1 MPKKLKI
8 LLLDT
13 RPVRRGAQVFL
24 HELKKQFQSSGI
36 CVQRVFLYQEL
47 DFECLPLD
55 ENDHVLFFKEKNWQE
70 KWLFFQP
77 ALMRELSL
85 KIDQFNPD
93 VILCNGSRTLKYA
106 ALVKRFNP
114 KLKAQWV
121 YRVIDSARYWNRS
134 PLAVWA
140 YRQFII
146 SAMDAAVGVSNR
158 SLEEMKA
165 HYRFSKP
172 SIAIPR
178 AVDIAHFTNYIPD
191 LDLKRSWGIPD
202 DAFVVLFLGNFTRQ
216 KRPDRFVE
224 VIRTVKEK
232 YPQVHGLMVGDGPL
246 KNDTVR
252 IIQQLGLDYAF
263 TFAGY
268 QQDVRPFI
276 SMSDLLMLTSDTEGM
291 PGVVLEVAAMGRST
305 ISGAVGGVEE
315 FIVSGENGI
324 VTPTLEVSSFVA
336 ELEQMVTNRETLKVM
351 GKSANLMVTSGYAVQ
366 QISNHYLKFLFN
378 LSQNSSRINECS
390 DK

>member
-1 MPKKLKI
+1 MAKKLKI

-24 HELKKQFQSSGI
+24 QELKKQFLLSDML
-36 CVQRVFLYQEL
+36 VQRIFLYQEL

-55 ENDHVLFFKEKNWQE
+55 KNDQVLLFEEKNWQE

-85 KIDQFNPD
+85 KINQFNPD

-114 KLKAQWV
+114 KLNAKWV
-121 YRVIDSARYWNRS
+121 YRVIDSARYWNKS
-134 PLAVWA
+134 SMVIWS
-140 YRQFII
+140 YKKFII
-146 SAMDAAVGVSNR
+146 SAMDGAVGVSHK
-158 SLEEMKA
+158 SLQEMKA
-165 HYRFSKP
+165 HYKFTKP

-178 AVDIAHFTNYIPD
+178 AVDIPHFANYIPNP
-191 LDLKRSWGIPD
+191 DLKRSWGIPD

-216 KRPDRFVE
+216 KRPDRFIE
-224 VIRTVKEK
+224 VIRIVREK

-246 KNDTVR
+246 KNDMVR
-252 IIQQLGLDYAF
+252 FIQQAELDYAF
-263 TFAGY
+263 TFTGY

-291 PGVVLEVAAMGRST
+291 PGVVLEAAVMRRAT

-315 FIVSGENGI
+315 FIESGKHGVI
-324 VTPTLEVSSFVA
+324 TQTLEVSSFTA
-336 ELEQMVTNRETLKVM
+336 ELETLLGNQIFMQKM
-351 GKSANLMVTSGYAVQ
+351 ALAAYEKAGSKFGLEE
-366 QISNHYLKFLFN
+366 ISNKYLDSFN
-378 LSQNSSRINECS
+378 SLIK
-390 DK
+390 DGLKK